1 MRKFKYFNQ
10 IDFTKAVPSCSIND
24 MCIKLLC
31 MIDNAREISGIPY
44 KVLSAHRTYKHEI
57 SRGRD
62 GTSSHVKGVAI
73 DIEARTPREKFLVL
87 KGVIEAGFTRVFMYD
102 WGIHVDIDEEKVQK
116 WFRYYGS

>member
-1 MRKFKYFNQ
+1 MSRKFKYFTQ
-10 IDFTKAVPSCSIND
+10 RDFSNATPPCSIND

-44 KVLSAHRTYKHEI
+44 RVLSAKRTHEHEI

-73 DIEARTPREKFLVL
+73 DIEARTPRDKFLVL
-87 KGVIEAGFTRVFMYD
+87 KGVIGAGFTRVFVYD
-102 WGIHVDIDEEKVQK
+102 WGVHVDIDEEKVQE
-116 WFRYYGS
+116 WYLNF